1 VAEYTVERIE
11 HNNEVF
17 REANDRIHTAARVYD
32 HDLERIPFLCECP
45 VEDCL
50 EVVQLTENEYAAVRA
65 NPRHYFT
72 APGHEE
78 AERPVGQVV
87 SRADC
92 YVVVE
97 KP

>member
-1 VAEYTVERIE
+1 MAEYTIERIE
-11 HNNEVF
+11 HNNAVF
-17 REANDRIHTAARVYD
+17 RE
-32 HDLERIPFLCECP
+32 
-45 VEDCL
+45 
-50 EVVQLTENEYAAVRA
+50 TENEYAAVRA

-78 AERPVGQVV
+78 AEKPVGQVV
-87 SRADC
+87 SREDG

>member
-1 VAEYTVERIE
+1 VAEHTIERIE
-11 HNNEVF
+11 HNNAVF
-17 REANDRIHTAARVYD
+17 REANDRIHTAARAHD
-32 HDLERIPFLCECP
+32 HELERIPFLCEYP
-45 VEDCL
+45 VENCL

-78 AERPVGQVV
+78 AEKPVGQVV
-87 SRADC
+87 SRADG

>member
-1 VAEYTVERIE
+1 
-11 HNNEVF
+11 
-17 REANDRIHTAARVYD
+17 
-32 HDLERIPFLCECP
+32 
-45 VEDCL
+45 L

-78 AERPVGQVV
+78 AEKPVGQVV